1 MNEFIHSF
9 PLPFA
14 THDDARIDD
23 GFDETRSRRTPDV
36 GGSFDIGRRRRGGWK
51 SVESNSFS
59 ESRTR

>member
-1 MNEFIHSF
+1 MNSF

-36 GGSFDIGRRRRGGWK
+36 GGSISGASTTTRRLEVG
-51 SVESNSFS
+51 
-59 ESRTR
+59 